1 MEEYKEEKTKKI
13 NKNVSESKPY
23 VMATACGQD
32 LRS

>member
-23 VMATACGQD
+23 EMATVCDRLWRG
-32 LRS
+32 